1 MNIKMSNIEIIQN
14 QEKIRI
20 LFIILNLLALFAD
33 TEIEKSLKISKNGNT
48 DLSNKIYLGI
58 TIVNVGVLLYYIWI
72 NDKGLNEAK
81 EKNEDTKLFE
91 IKNMAFTLS
100 IIAVVLFIY
109 VQLNSTNQNNKNTEL
124 Y

>member
-1 MNIKMSNIEIIQN
+1 MSNIEIIQN

>member
-1 MNIKMSNIEIIQN
+1 MNNIEIIQN

-20 LFIILNLLALFAD
+20 LFIVLNLLALYAD
-33 TEIEKSLKISKNGNT
+33 TEVEKSLKSKNKGDT
-48 DLSNKIYLGI
+48 ELSNKIYLNI

-72 NDKGLNEAK
+72 NNKGLEEAK
-81 EKNEDTKLFE
+81 ANNENTQLFE
-91 IKNMAFTLS
+91 VKNIAFMLS

-109 VQLNSTNQNNKNTEL
+109 VQLNSTTQNNKNTEL